1 MSGGFDL
8 AAEAL
13 RGLAE
18 GLSGIAD
25 AVSRPPEQWLGAAG
39 DAYAE
44 SMAQVAQYL
53 RTSASDLA
61 DAAESCGKQ
70 VGVDAELMKAPTTDD
85 LADAAERVA
94 ELRAAAVS
102 GAATPAELMAA
113 VREYQTM
120 EAQREEALDVHE
132 QGTQG
137 LELPTDHPPLPEG
150 VGGDVCA
157 PGFGDIGGDGEPL
170 GRRKRGDDT
179 GDATAGDTG
188 ETVAGGADEGVPDTD
203 MPADAPV
210 SDAPASVS
218 PSQTTGTGSAPTST
232 PSLSDTAAGTELSTD
247 AAATLSPQA
256 GSLGA
261 TPMQQ
266 QQPQQISG
274 GGAPGFTTAGT
285 ALGQPSQ
292 AAPPRAAQ
300 QQQQRR
306 EVERGDDGKLTEG
319 GLGALLGH
327 TATGVAA
334 GVTGAAVTGGG
345 SPAPSAPTAPSNAG
359 APTAPAAPTGTTPPP
374 SNPTNP
380 GAVPTAGPGGAMLGS
395 GAGVQKASATPK
407 PEAPK
412 PPSGPTLDEALKA
425 ADAASKSSD
434 QNRKAS

>member
-157 PGFGDIGGDGEPL
+157 PGFGEPGVGTVPPVIGKREDDGDESDG
-170 GRRKRGDDT
+170 G
-179 GDATAGDTG
+179 AYTG
-188 ETVAGGADEGVPDTD
+188 EEGVPDAD
-203 MPADAPV
+203 MPADAPA
-210 SDAPASVS
+210 DAPADVPASVS
-218 PSQTTGTGSAPTST
+218 PCPWSGSGSAQPST
-232 PSLSDTAAGTELSTD
+232 PSLSDTAANTELSTD

-266 QQPQQISG
+266 PPQQMVGG

-292 AAPPRAAQ
+292 AAPPRAAQQQ